1 MYIPVAGG
9 RKKSKREAAR
19 STKCFPLLRRNL
31 PSKIS
36 FRSAEGVGTSGW
48 METRRMCVRGERGEG
63 ARRNDTDERTWEEEE
78 GEGEGWRESE
88 QGGGDARGDPRVR

>member
-9 RKKSKREAAR
+9 ERK
-19 STKCFPLLRRNL
+19 
-31 PSKIS
+31 
-36 FRSAEGVGTSGW
+36 
-48 METRRMCVRGERGEG
+48 VRGKQSGVRNVSLCCGGICLRKYRLDRRRGSERADGWKQGECACAG
-63 ARRNDTDERTWEEEE
+63 RGGKERDETIRTWEEE

>member
-36 FRSAEGVGTSGW
+36 FRSAEGVGTSGR
-48 METRRMCVRGERGEG
+48 METRRMCVRGERGGRSETKRYG
-63 ARRNDTDERTWEEEE
+63 RANVGRG
-78 GEGEGWRESE
+78 GEG
-88 QGGGDARGDPRVR
+88 GGGLEGK